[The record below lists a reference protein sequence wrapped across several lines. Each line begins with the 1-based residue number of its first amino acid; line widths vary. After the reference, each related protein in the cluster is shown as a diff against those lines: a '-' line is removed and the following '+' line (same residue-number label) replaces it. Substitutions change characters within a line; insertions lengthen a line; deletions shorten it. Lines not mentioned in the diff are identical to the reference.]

1 MILLHG
7 TTRERAEQILAHGP
21 DPRFCEPGGQAT
33 EDGFSMYLDH
43 GRFLFGDPDDYA
55 HGKAR
60 EFPDEGGPV
69 MPVLNVPDAI
79 AQKAVTD
86 WFPLSQGL
94 VQFDR
99 GSGLEELLAVWSQIA
114 SSALI
119 RSLT

>member
-1 MILLHG
+1 M
-7 TTRERAEQILAHGP
+7 TDFFDRSAQ
-21 DPRFCEPGGQAT
+21 
-33 EDGFSMYLDH
+33 SLDH
-43 GRFLFGDPDDYA
+43 GPFLFGNPDEYA

-69 MPVLNVPDAI
+69 IVVLQVPDVVV
-79 AQKAVTD
+79 QKAVTD

-94 VQFDR
+94 VQFDP
-99 GSGLEELLAVWSQIA
+99 GSGLEELVAAWSGIA